1 MISPSYTKIPT
12 LVEKF
17 KNHNTTIVGTRSY
30 KMVYLLFEKRI
41 PSNTQEYVKVIMKGK
56 TNTQICDNSV
66 TKLEKLFHRINKNT

>member
-12 LVEKF
+12 LVENF
-17 KNHNTTIVGTRSY
+17 KNHNTTIVGARSY

-41 PSNTQEYVKVIMKGK
+41 PSNTQEYVKVIMKRK